1 MKKQVIF
8 EGAATALVTP
18 FENGQVDF
26 ASLDK
31 LIEQQIAGGINAL
44 VICGTSGEASTLT
57 DEEQIET
64 IAHAVKTVDGR
75 VPVIAG
81 TGSNDTRHGI
91 NLCKEAC
98 SVGADALL
106 IVTPYYNKTS
116 QRGLVTLYEKISDNV
131 DKPIILYNVPSR
143 TGLNIEPETY
153 VELAEIDNVVAIKEA
168 NGNISKIAD
177 TAALVGDK
185 LTLYSGN
192 DDQIVPMLALGAKG
206 VISVLSNVVPS
217 DTARMCKAF
226 FEGKT
231 DEARALQL
239 KYMPLIHAL
248 FSDVNPIP
256 VKEAMGLLGWCSSEM
271 REPLVGMEEAKLAKL
286 RDELNKAGLKT
297 IR

>member
-18 FENGQVDF
+18 FENGAVDF
-26 ASLDK
+26 ASLDR
-31 LIEQQIAGGINAL
+31 LIEMQIAEGINAL

-57 DEEQIET
+57 DEEQIDT
-64 IAHAVKTVDGR
+64 IAHAVRTVNGR

-81 TGSNDTRHGI
+81 TGSNDTRHGV

-98 SVGADALL
+98 RVGADALL

-116 QRGLVTLYEKISDNV
+116 QRGLVNLYEKIGANV
-131 DKPIILYNVPSR
+131 DKPIIVYNVPSR

-153 VELAEIDNVVAIKEA
+153 VKLADIDNVVAIKEA

-185 LTLYSGN
+185 LTIYSGN

-206 VISVLSNVVPS
+206 VISVLSNVVPA
-217 DTARMCKAF
+217 DTVRMCRAF
-226 FEGKT
+226 FEGRN
-231 DEARALQL
+231 DEARELQL

-256 VKEAMGLLGWCSSEM
+256 VKEAVGLLGWCSSEM
-271 REPLVGMEEAKLAKL
+271 REPLIGMEESKLNVL
-286 RDELNKAGLKT
+286 RAELRNAGLT
-297 IR
+297 TVR